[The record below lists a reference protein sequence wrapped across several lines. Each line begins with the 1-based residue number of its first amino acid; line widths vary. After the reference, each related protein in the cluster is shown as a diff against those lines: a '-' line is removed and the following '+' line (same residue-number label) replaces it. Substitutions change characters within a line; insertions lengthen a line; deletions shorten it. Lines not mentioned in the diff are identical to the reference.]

1 MRAFQVTVAEF
12 LKTYWPELA
21 ALSTI
26 AAALLRNNFMTKA
39 HEKRIVHLENQVENI
54 ESGLTKELGEV
65 KQSLARI
72 EGYLKA
78 KAEGKSHD

>member
-1 MRAFQVTVAEF
+1 MD
-12 LKTYWPELA
+12 LA
-21 ALSTI
+21 WITGHWEQLGTIVGFIVWIVRLEGKVLS
-26 AAALLRNNFMTKA
+26 A
-39 HEKRIVHLENQVENI
+39 EKRLSHVEGQVENI

-78 KAEGKSHD
+78 KAETV

>member
-1 MRAFQVTVAEF
+1 MSWAHEHWQEIISIVGFVVWLVRLEGKTVN
-12 LKTYWPELA
+12 
-21 ALSTI
+21 S
-26 AAALLRNNFMTKA
+26 
-39 HEKRIVHLENQVENI
+39 EKRICHLESQVENI

-78 KAEGKSHD
+78 KSEE